1 MTPVLAMVRVT
12 ARQLTGRTRV
22 LGFGLLS
29 LVPAGLLAAA
39 SRSAHPTA
47 LDLELGVLL
56 VVPLFALVIPI
67 TTLILATAAL
77 GEERRDKTLSFL
89 VLRPIS
95 RLEIALAKTLA
106 AALVSTG
113 FAILGAFALSLTWM
127 AIGGGAFDVFPSMV
141 LGSTIACVMYSAVF
155 VLLGNIAAR
164 STLVGLLYV
173 LFFESVM
180 VDSFSRLAAASL
192 WRISL
197 GATLDTMP
205 AHFPARALLASMGDW
220 IPSVGSA
227 LMISGTVAV
236 ITVTLCTMLLKRTDA
251 I

>member
-1 MTPVLAMVRVT
+1 MTPVLAIVRVT
-12 ARQLTGRTRV
+12 ARQLTGRTRL

-29 LVPAGLLAAA
+29 LMPAVLLAAA
-39 SRSAHPTA
+39 SRSADPAA

-67 TTLILATAAL
+67 TTLILASSAL

-95 RLEIALAKTLA
+95 RLEIATAKTLA
-106 AALVSTG
+106 AAAVSTG
-113 FAILGAFALSLTWM
+113 FAAVGALALSFTWL
-127 AIGGGAFDVFPSMV
+127 ALGGGLDVFPPIM
-141 LGSTIACVMYSAVF
+141 LGATVACVMYSAVF
-155 VLLGNIAAR
+155 VLVGNVLAR

-180 VDSFSRLAAASL
+180 VEEMPRLASASL
-192 WRISL
+192 WRISM
-197 GATLDTMP
+197 GATLETMP
-205 AHFPARALLASMGDW
+205 AHFPAHALLAALGEW
-220 IPSVGSA
+220 VPSVGSA
-227 LMISGTVAV
+227 LIVMAAITVVTVA
-236 ITVTLCTMLLKRTDA
+236 ICTVLLKRTDA

>member
-1 MTPVLAMVRVT
+1 MTPMLAIVRVT
-12 ARQLTGRTRV
+12 ARQLTGRTRL

-29 LVPAGLLAAA
+29 LMPAGLLAAA
-39 SRSAHPTA
+39 SRSAHPGA

-95 RLEIALAKTLA
+95 RLEIAVAKTLA
-106 AALVSTG
+106 ATAVSTG
-113 FAILGAFALSLTWM
+113 FAVLGSLALSLTWL
-127 AIGGGAFDVFPSMV
+127 AIGGTLDVFPSIV
-141 LGSTIACVMYSAVF
+141 LGATLACMMYSAVF
-155 VLLGNIAAR
+155 VLLGNVAVR

-180 VDSFSRLAAASL
+180 VDEFSRLAPGSL

-205 AHFPARALLASMGDW
+205 AHFPARALLASMGDL
-220 IPSVGSA
+220 IPSLGTA
-227 LMISGTVAV
+227 LIVTATVAI
-236 ITVTLCTMLLKRTDA
+236 ITVAICTILLKRTDA
-251 I
+251 V

>member
-1 MTPVLAMVRVT
+1 MTPMLAIVRVT
-12 ARQLTGRTRV
+12 ARQLTGRTRL

-39 SRSAHPTA
+39 SRSAHPGA
-47 LDLELGVLL
+47 IDLELGVLL

-95 RLEIALAKTLA
+95 RLEIAVAKTLA
-106 AALVSTG
+106 ATLVSMF
-113 FAILGAFALSLTWM
+113 FAVLGAFALSLTWM
-127 AIGGGAFDVFPSMV
+127 AIGGTLDVFPSMV
-141 LGSTIACVMYSAVF
+141 LGATLACVMYSAVF
-155 VLLGNIAAR
+155 VLLGNLAAR

-180 VDSFSRLAAASL
+180 VDEFSRLAAGSL

-220 IPSVGSA
+220 IPSLGSA
-227 LMISGTVAV
+227 LVVTGAVAVTTVA
-236 ITVTLCTMLLKRTDA
+236 ICTILLKRTDA
-251 I
+251 V

>member
-1 MTPVLAMVRVT
+1 MTPMLAIIRVT
-12 ARQLTGRTRV
+12 ARQLTGRTRI

-39 SRSAHPTA
+39 SRSAHPSA

-95 RLEIALAKTLA
+95 RLEIAVAKTLA
-106 AALVSTG
+106 ATAVSTG
-113 FAILGAFALSLTWM
+113 FAVLGAFALSLVWL
-127 AIGGGAFDVFPSMV
+127 AVGGTFDVFPSMV
-141 LGSTIACVMYSAVF
+141 LGAALACVMYSAVF

-180 VDSFSRLAAASL
+180 VDEFSRLAAASL

-220 IPSVGSA
+220 IPSLGSA
-227 LMISGTVAV
+227 LIVTGTVAV
-236 ITVTLCTMLLKRTDA
+236 LTVAISTVLLKRTDA
-251 I
+251 V

>member
-1 MTPVLAMVRVT
+1 MLAIVRVT
-12 ARQLTGRTRV
+12 VGQLTGRARL

-29 LVPAGLLAAA
+29 LVPAALLAAA
-39 SRSAHPTA
+39 SRSADPGA

-95 RLEIALAKTLA
+95 RLKIVLAKSLA
-106 AALVSTG
+106 AAAVSTG
-113 FAILGAFALSLTWM
+113 FAGIGALALSLTWL
-127 AIGGGAFDVFPSMV
+127 AVGGSLDVFPPML
-141 LGSTIACVMYSAVF
+141 LGATLACATYSAVF
-155 VLLGNIAAR
+155 VLLGNVVAR
-164 STLVGLLYV
+164 STIVGLLYV
-173 LFFESVM
+173 LLFEM
-180 VDSFSRLAAASL
+180 VDEFARLAGASL

-205 AHFPARALLASMGDW
+205 AHFPALALLAALGDW
-220 IPSVGSA
+220 VPSLANALIVTGSVSVLA
-227 LMISGTVAV
+227 LGICTV
-236 ITVTLCTMLLKRTDA
+236 LLKRTDA
-251 I
+251 L

>member
-1 MTPVLAMVRVT
+1 MTPMLAIVRVT
-12 ARQLTGRTRV
+12 ARQLTGRTRL

-39 SRSAHPTA
+39 SRSAHPGA
-47 LDLELGVLL
+47 IDLELGVLL

-95 RLEIALAKTLA
+95 RLEIAVAKTLA
-106 AALVSTG
+106 ATAVSTG
-113 FAILGAFALSLTWM
+113 FAVLGALALSLTWL
-127 AIGGGAFDVFPSMV
+127 AVGGSLDVFPPMV
-141 LGSTIACVMYSAVF
+141 LGATLACVMYSAVF
-155 VLLGNIAAR
+155 VLLGNLAVR

-180 VDSFSRLAAASL
+180 VDEFSRLAVASL

-220 IPSVGSA
+220 IPSLGSA
-227 LMISGTVAV
+227 LIVTTAVAVTTVA
-236 ITVTLCTMLLKRTDA
+236 ICTMLLKRTDA
-251 I
+251 V